1 PARFI
6 NLFLDR
12 LRFFTAF
19 SHGGVVVHR
28 LPNTPRQ
35 PLNIPECE
43 VTAGWR
49 LRIPNMY
56 KPLFYYEA
64 NDGREVRIAVWFE
77 DVVPFFSYREDEE
90 SCLFLQA
97 TSQTMIREN
106 RIVVGVVKRLYT
118 GINVPIA
125 TEY

>member
-1 PARFI
+1 M
-6 NLFLDR
+6 DR

-64 NDGREVRIAVWFE
+64 NDGREVRI
-77 DVVPFFSYREDEE
+77 VV
-90 SCLFLQA
+90 
-97 TSQTMIREN
+97 
-106 RIVVGVVKRLYT
+106 
-118 GINVPIA
+118 
-125 TEY
+125 

>member
-1 PARFI
+1 M
-6 NLFLDR
+6 DR

-35 PLNIPECE
+35 PLNIPECD

-56 KPLFYYEA
+56 KPLFHFEA
-64 NDGREVRIAVWFE
+64 NDGREIRKRYGLKTEHHVSAIGKMRNRRL
-77 DVVPFFSYREDEE
+77 S
-90 SCLFLQA
+90 LQTTA
-97 TSQTMIREN
+97 
-106 RIVVGVVKRLYT
+106 K
-118 GINVPIA
+118 P
-125 TEY
+125 